1 MIARVTGLEDLDL
14 TEPSFLRLGLREVLA
29 TVYLRS
35 YELTPGVQKLPPS
48 RRFAYLAAR
57 VERWIDSLRSR
68 YPGLS
73 LQAEEGRLSRIP
85 QLLSFRGPAREVFPL
100 ADSPGVWSVH
110 VTKVAGYRRRR
121 ARKPPLV
128 WYCLRA
134 LVIIRVEQAKAGMQN
149 TEDRFVLV
157 RASSFEDAKKRLRQH
172 WREYAT
178 PYLNSEGQM
187 VSWSL
192 DNIINVYD
200 TGETELDPAGTEVY
214 SKLGHRRMRPEYVWR
229 PRLASL

>member
-1 MIARVTGLEDLDL
+1 MQMHDAA
-14 TEPSFLRLGLREVLA
+14 P
-29 TVYLRS
+29 
-35 YELTPGVQKLPPS
+35 
-48 RRFAYLAAR
+48 RR
-57 VERWIDSLRSR
+57 
-68 YPGLS
+68 
-73 LQAEEGRLSRIP
+73 
-85 QLLSFRGPAREVFPL
+85 
-100 ADSPGVWSVH
+100 VH